1 MLKMALI
8 LLVVLAIALV
18 AFFIVQSS
26 KLLRKTE
33 QAQALERKQQQ
44 KQDQL
49 HPQLKQ
55 RNPHNENK
63 PYKK

>member
-8 LLVVLAIALV
+8 FLVVLAIALV

-33 QAQALERKQQQ
+33 QAQALERKLQQ
-44 KQDQL
+44 KQD
-49 HPQLKQ
+49 QLKQ